1 MNKKALELSINFLV
15 VVIIA
20 IVMLSLGILLINR
33 YFLEADIIKTDIEE
47 ETEKQINQLFNQGEI
62 VAIPT
67 KTIERGKD
75 DIAWIGILNVKDS
88 GDFTVELIFKDAY
101 DKLNNPL
108 DTAQLSPDDWL
119 TFVPG
124 FYLET
129 RTQKNLPM
137 NIAVPKNALKGT
149 YIYHVDVNIKEEN
162 KEEELYKKSR
172 MYVTVS

>member
-33 YFLEADIIKTDIEE
+33 YFLEAETIKSEIEE
-47 ETEKQINQLFNQGEI
+47 ETEKQINILFNQGEI

-67 KTIERGKD
+67 KTVERGKD

-88 GDFTVELIFKDAY
+88 GNFNVKLTFKDAY
-101 DKLNNPL
+101 DKLNNVL
-108 DTAQLSPDDWL
+108 NTSQLSPDDWPI
-119 TFVPG
+119 FIPD

-149 YIYHVDVNIKEEN
+149 YIYHVNVTRERG
-162 KEEELYKKSR
+162 LYKKSR
-172 MYVTVS
+172 MYITVS